1 MATTSAAVRQLSDYN
16 SQGTVLG
23 RSATDKIAFYG
34 GTPAV
39 RNTTSSGVMVTT
51 FGAAIPANTAISTA
65 GVCGASTAAVMTSTL
80 TAVAALQVDMAEL
93 QRILNNIRTSLVN
106 ANLMSGS

>member
-23 RSATDKIAFYG
+23 RSATDLIGFYG
-34 GTPAV
+34 ATPVA

-51 FGAAIPANTAISTA
+51 IGAAIPTNTASA
-65 GVCGASTAAVMTSTL
+65 GGFGASTAAIMTSTF
-80 TAVAALQVDMAEL
+80 AQVAALQVDMAEA
-93 QRILNNIRTSLVN
+93 QRLLNNIRTTLVD
-106 ANLMSGS
+106 AGLLDGS